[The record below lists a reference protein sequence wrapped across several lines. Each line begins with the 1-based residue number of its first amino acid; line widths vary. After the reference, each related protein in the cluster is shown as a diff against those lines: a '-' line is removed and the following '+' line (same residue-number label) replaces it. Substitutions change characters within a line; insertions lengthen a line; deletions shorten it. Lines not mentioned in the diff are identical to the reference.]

1 MRRPFALLLA
11 GLALAFALG
20 CGGDAKK
27 DAFKDKDRPVP
38 EDKKD
43 KDK

>member
-1 MRRPFALLLA
+1 MRRFAASLLA
-11 GLALAFALG
+11 ATLILAFALG

-27 DAFKDKDRPVP
+27 DAHKGQDKPVP

-43 KDK
+43 NK

>member
-1 MRRPFALLLA
+1 MRRRFVVLLA
-11 GLALAFALG
+11 TLALTFALG
-20 CGGDAKK
+20 CGGEAKK
-27 DAFKDKDRPVP
+27 DTYKGQDKPVP